1 LHTWVNAEST
11 AAHPGST
18 SIIDAILIA
27 LLSGVESNWKPG
39 PTPRSARRR
48 RSARSKTL
56 RPVYGGY
63 ARAVTVF
70 KRR

>member
-1 LHTWVNAEST
+1 MFSSDSRVC
-11 AAHPGST
+11 P

-27 LLSGVESNWKPG
+27 LLSPK
-39 PTPRSARRR
+39 TP
-48 RSARSKTL
+48 

-70 KRR
+70 KRRWS